1 MDKNRRRRLYIIC
14 ASKSCLELL
23 THVLVRDMSKRRAR
37 PDMYARRVT
46 VLLQYAG
53 GVIAI
58 VHACDAQGL
67 LPVLAP
73 PG

>member
-1 MDKNRRRRLYIIC
+1 M
-14 ASKSCLELL
+14 
-23 THVLVRDMSKRRAR
+23 LVRDMSNKRRAR

-67 LPVLAP
+67 LPGISSPWLTITGCDADRNSYR
-73 PG
+73 